1 MLYNASSRVARASCA
16 IPVKSEHL
24 NTTDKDKMMKAKMTE
39 ILFSLSFIS
48 YLVSVLGQSSYCN
61 FSPDHTLC
69 KHEGIGPAC
78 GQPLARRLE
87 EEEKRMVVDYHNR

>member
-1 MLYNASSRVARASCA
+1 MHHQKYSELVV
-16 IPVKSEHL
+16 PQPEKSEYL
-24 NTTDKDKMMKAKMTE
+24 NTTDRDKMKAKKTE
-39 ILFSLSFIS
+39 IMFSLSFIS
-48 YLVSVLGQSSYCN
+48 FLGIVLGQSSYCD

-87 EEEKRMVVDYHNR
+87 EGEKKMVVDYHNR